1 LSEEEAAAKEAAKA
15 TKTKKLQ
22 EMAKQQEAVD
32 TALAEKVSRLF
43 HTLCRPPMVLTTN
56 VVLHYLFLG

>member
-1 LSEEEAAAKEAAKA
+1 M
-15 TKTKKLQ
+15 KLQ

-43 HTLCRPPMVLTTN
+43 HTPCRPLMLLTTN
-56 VVLHYLFLG
+56 VVLRFLFLG